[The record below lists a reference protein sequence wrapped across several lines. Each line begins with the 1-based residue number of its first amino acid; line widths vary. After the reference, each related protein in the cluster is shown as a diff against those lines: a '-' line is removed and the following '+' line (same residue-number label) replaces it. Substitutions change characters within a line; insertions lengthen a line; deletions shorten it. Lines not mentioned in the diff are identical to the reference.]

1 MSGHISGGAEC
12 IITERDSY
20 MARLPKRKASSCAVV
35 EAKICCPAVVL
46 GKWIIVLLGV
56 KFVVLG
62 AKKLSF
68 WGQKLH
74 ILSFFHRVKAHEV
87 VSACGVSADVAQHHV
102 SWAGSIAWHWLCLR
116 FCAVFSWIQQVED
129 MLRDKDLLKLN
140 LLQKITWQSPLHSWM
155 GSISGLRQTV
165 PFWDWVDQFWSSKQR
180 RWKTWNLRLPDKAV
194 ATVHRLPCM
203 DLANSGSWRGGK
215 VQGEIWWRLW
225 FRKPGKPLHSL
236 CTGLVLN
243 HPCKPRTV

>member
-102 SWAGSIAWHWLCLR
+102 SWTGSIAWHWLCLR
-116 FCAVFSWIQQVED
+116 FCADFAESNKLKTCCVIRISWNWTCC
-129 MLRDKDLLKLN
+129 KN
-140 LLQKITWQSPLHSWM
+140 LPGSRHYTLGWVPSLDSGKQCHSR
-155 GSISGLRQTV
+155 IELIYFDPRKKN
-165 PFWDWVDQFWSSKQR
+165 DE
-180 RWKTWNLRLPDKAV
+180 RL
-194 ATVHRLPCM
+194 
-203 DLANSGSWRGGK
+203 
-215 VQGEIWWRLW
+215 EILGYLTR
-225 FRKPGKPLHSL
+225 P
-236 CTGLVLN
+236 
-243 HPCKPRTV
+243 

>member
-1 MSGHISGGAEC
+1 M
-12 IITERDSY
+12 
-20 MARLPKRKASSCAVV
+20 P
-35 EAKICCPAVVL
+35 
-46 GKWIIVLLGV
+46 
-56 KFVVLG
+56 
-62 AKKLSF
+62 F

-87 VSACGVSADVAQHHV
+87 VSACWVSADVAHHHV
-102 SWAGSIAWHWLCLR
+102 SWAGSIARHWLCLR
-116 FCAVFSWIQQVED
+116 FCADFAESNKLKTCYVIRISWNWTCCKNSPGSRHYTLGWVPSLDSGKQCHSRIELINFD
-129 MLRDKDLLKLN
+129 P
-140 LLQKITWQSPLHSWM
+140 QK
-155 GSISGLRQTV
+155 
-165 PFWDWVDQFWSSKQR
+165 KK
-180 RWKTWNLRLPDKAV
+180 RWTTWNLRLPDKAV

-225 FRKPGKPLHSL
+225 FRRPGKPLHSL